1 MAKVY
6 LEPTDTLFTI
16 QNNNVKVFGNNE
28 HQKAIVSE
36 GIVGFEGDQNIEEV
50 EFKKSS
56 ADYTYE

>member
-28 HQKAIVSE
+28 HQKVIVSE
-36 GIVGFEGDQNIEEV
+36 RIVGFEGDQNIEEV
-50 EFKKSS
+50 EFKKKLR
-56 ADYTYE
+56 